1 MNEVS
6 NLFLQIFQK
15 VATRLD
21 KLETEVFPS
30 TSYLNAFLKFK
41 INSGSLDF
49 SEGEFSSTFFGLMH
63 ESLANALR
71 LPSGFG
77 TLISGPSDSVSLFYA
92 PGGDGPMLG
101 LSMGGSYDIP
111 LDPSGEYDLYINGY
125 LRHTLSFFTGYSLP
139 GFILLDRMPGDGTSS
154 AFIMEPGVVYD
165 CVLHY
170 RAGSDG
176 GPRV

>member
-15 VATRLD
+15 IATRLD

-30 TSYLNAFLKFK
+30 TSYPNAFLNFK
-41 INSGSLDF
+41 INSGSLDI
-49 SEGEFSSTFFGLMH
+49 SDGEFSVTFVGLMH

-77 TLISGPSDSVSLFYA
+77 TLISGPSELISIAYTFVE
-92 PGGDGPMLG
+92 DGPMLA
-101 LSMGGSYDIP
+101 LDIGGSYDIP
-111 LDPSGEYDLYINGY
+111 IDPSGTYDLYINGH
-125 LRHTLSFFTGYSLP
+125 LKHNLFLQTGGDFP
-139 GFILLDRMPGDGTSS
+139 GIIILGSAFGPGIPND
-154 AFIMEPGVVYD
+154 FIMEPGVVYD

-176 GPRV
+176 GPGV